1 MTVPPPVGQTTLTAI
16 PRDDPRVS
24 RNMERNVL
32 AMLVGSAV
40 TGVLGLLYWGLAA
53 RLFPPAEVGRA
64 SAIINATLALAIIS
78 TLSMGAVFERFLL
91 PAGKQAARM
100 VGVAMTA
107 TGAVGVIVAAAYAFL
122 NRNSSIF
129 DWPWSA
135 HLMPV
140 WVVVIMWFF
149 LSEQLCAAL
158 LVARWGA
165 AKNALHS
172 AVKVGA
178 LFPAAAL
185 GSAMSIVL
193 TWMIPAAVLLVVVGA
208 MAVRRLHASG
218 VLERETRL
226 PPRGELVRYAAS
238 TMWLMVL
245 ANMAPLLIPLIV
257 VGGLGLEANAYFAVT
272 WALVSAVLAMMAMIG
287 GPLVAEVVSDP
298 DHVTS
303 YMRRFSMIAGAMA
316 VAGGLGVAFGGPVLM
331 GLINAEYQDQ
341 TTTALR
347 LFGAAIP
354 FMVVSTLFVP
364 LSRVVRRLRVA
375 MICQAI
381 TVAIFLG
388 GGWFTLSRFGI
399 NGLAASFLVAEA
411 FNSVMLIGPLAAL
424 VRRIRVSGVEQP
436 ELTGR
441 VTTEPTTMGAD
452 CASSSRWRSA

>member
-1 MTVPPPVGQTTLTAI
+1 MAFDTAI
-16 PRDDPRVS
+16 EPPVS
-24 RNMERNVL
+24 RNMESNVL
-32 AMLVGSAV
+32 AMLLGTMV
-40 TGVLGLLYWGLAA
+40 TGGLGLVYWGLAA
-53 RLFPPAEVGRA
+53 RLFSPAEVGRA

-91 PAGKQAARM
+91 PAGRLAPRM
-100 VGVAMTA
+100 VGGAMVL
-107 TGAVGVIVAAAYAFL
+107 TGAVGVPVAAGYAFL
-122 NRNSSIF
+122 NRNSPIF
-129 DWPWSA
+129 DGPWSIQ
-135 HLMPV
+135 LMPL

-149 LSEQLCAAL
+149 LTEQLCAAL

-185 GSAMSIVL
+185 GTAMSIVL
-193 TWMIPAAVLLVVVGA
+193 TWMIPAAVLLVVVGW
-208 MAVRRLHASG
+208 MAVRRLRASG
-218 VLERETRL
+218 LLEREPRL
-226 PPRGELVRYAAS
+226 PPRSELVRYAGS

-257 VGGLGLEANAYFAVT
+257 VGGLGLEANAYFAVA

-298 DHVTS
+298 DNVSS
-303 YMRRFSMIAGAMA
+303 YMRRFSVIAGGMA
-316 VAGGLGVAFGGPVLM
+316 VAGGIGVAFGGPVLM
-331 GLINAEYQDQ
+331 GLINAEYQAQ

-375 MICQAI
+375 MVCQAI

-388 GGWFTLSRFGI
+388 GGWLTLSRFGI
-399 NGLAASFLVAEA
+399 DGLAASFLAAEA
-411 FNSVMLIGPLAAL
+411 LNSVMLIGPLTVL
-424 VRRIRVSGVEQP
+424 VRRIRANGVEQP
-436 ELTGR
+436 EL
-441 VTTEPTTMGAD
+441 AD
-452 CASSSRWRSA
+452 RLTV